1 MEASTSNDPDVKT
14 FRGRSLEEILPQIRE
29 ELGPDAIV
37 LRRREGLTGGVG
49 GFFQRPYIEVDAR
62 RPLGDEQALE
72 IRTDRATAEG
82 LSSPAV
88 QALFEQ
94 ATPFADAL
102 AAAARD
108 ASPQNDFFSATV
120 SDDLRAEPARAE
132 PVSFEEDFFDP
143 ANISG
148 GATGLYGPQPNQEAI
163 RRAAPKPPPVPD
175 PVPPPEP
182 EAAAEPV
189 IETPPAP
196 EPPQAKP
203 EPEPIPEPEPFL
215 EEDDEPEAEIEL
227 EEPGEDTPAF
237 TFDAPTGFSIPRAP
251 RPARGTGSDP
261 LLPDRPQ
268 AADAAEQR
276 LVAAGLSQELASDI
290 VREAVVHGLP
300 FTSPRNIKKLVRNVL
315 AGRIDVFRHLST
327 EPRTIALVGGGGSG
341 KTSTVAYIAASYVAV
356 GADVAVIS
364 LRGDT
369 TLAARL
375 QPLGVAVIQAK
386 DGEQAKKRLGAA
398 RPLLTLIDTPAVGLS
413 STPGEIKG
421 LAAELKLLE
430 VTEVHLA
437 LPATLS
443 AAAADELSE
452 ALAPLGATHVVL
464 SHADE
469 TKRPGAPIEL
479 ALKAGHP
486 LSYICARS
494 GVSPADPAELAAQLL
509 P

>member
-1 MEASTSNDPDVKT
+1 MQSDVKT
-14 FRGRSLEEILPQIRE
+14 FRGRTLEELLPRIRE

-37 LRRREGLTGGVG
+37 LRRREGLSGGLG
-49 GFFQRPYIEVDAR
+49 GFFQRSFVEVDAR
-62 RPLGDEQALE
+62 RGQPGELPLEA
-72 IRTDRATAEG
+72 RNDRATTEG
-82 LSSPAV
+82 LSAPGV
-88 QALFEQ
+88 QALIQQ
-94 ATPFADAL
+94 AAPFADAL
-102 AAAARD
+102 ARAEGTVADRAGEVLLAAARGEV
-108 ASPQNDFFSATV
+108 PVTRQAT
-120 SDDLRAEPARAE
+120 PAAA
-132 PVSFEEDFFDP
+132 VP
-143 ANISG
+143 A
-148 GATGLYGPQPNQEAI
+148 GLYGPQP
-163 RRAAPKPPPVPD
+163 AAPAP
-175 PVPPPEP
+175 
-182 EAAAEPV
+182 
-189 IETPPAP
+189 TPPAP
-196 EPPQAKP
+196 AVAHV
-203 EPEPIPEPEPFL
+203 L
-215 EEDDEPEAEIEL
+215 
-227 EEPGEDTPAF
+227 PAQDF
-237 TFDAPTGFSIPRAP
+237 VADAPPVAQAAAPAIQPLTVAPPPAPRAEVIAP
-251 RPARGTGSDP
+251 PPLAPERPA
-261 LLPDRPQ
+261 

-327 EPRTIALVGGGGSG
+327 EPRTIALVGGGGAG